1 MEEPKNMN
9 PFTVMLP
16 PINVWEVDNVLAA
29 GAEIISTELRSTA
42 KMFPTYGEGLLL

>member
-16 PINVWEVDNVLAA
+16 VNVWEVDNVLTA
-29 GAEIISTELRSTA
+29 GAEIISTALRSTA